1 MTWPKQDKVSAWVMN
16 SSWLLSPFS
25 PFLVSRSLSGELLL
39 IASISYISTTP
50 RRSFLMSTHWQHVW
64 RSSLSQFTI
73 RCKPCLKYLLLCCA
87 WRMRLQSR
95 LKTLTTQ
102 MQKKNNLL
110 TLLRLQEVCMWI
122 FFSPVSLADRIIWK
136 MVRMASIL
144 CAVVSR
150 GQKAYFSLTLKYS
163 DISVSQNIRL
173 LLGQW
178 WILSPD
184 KGSERKALV
193 IQPMIRLLVGFSCF
207 APFFLSK

>member
-1 MTWPKQDKVSAWVMN
+1 MTDEASESIKNTHHTNAEEEQLTNLAQTSG
-16 SSWLLSPFS
+16 
-25 PFLVSRSLSGELLL
+25 SL
-39 IASISYISTTP
+39 
-50 RRSFLMSTHWQHVW
+50 HVN
-64 RSSLSQFTI
+64 F
-73 RCKPCLKYLLLCCA
+73 
-87 WRMRLQSR
+87 
-95 LKTLTTQ
+95 
-102 MQKKNNLL
+102 
-110 TLLRLQEVCMWI
+110 